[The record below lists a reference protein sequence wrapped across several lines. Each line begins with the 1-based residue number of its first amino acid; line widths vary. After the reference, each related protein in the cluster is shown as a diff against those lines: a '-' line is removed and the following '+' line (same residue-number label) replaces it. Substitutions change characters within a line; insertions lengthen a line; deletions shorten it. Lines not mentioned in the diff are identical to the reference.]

1 MTEVDHLARSSH
13 AENDNGRSNQN
24 QPEDPNRA
32 RQAAEALFAPK
43 QRAAEPEAVTSPDQ
57 TTRKPR
63 ILSAAPAKPVQL
75 EPASVAPNPE
85 SSDRR
90 GKIPAAHLDRVRT
103 WLKYGMNI
111 SQIAE
116 LYAMTP
122 EEVQSALK
130 IG

>member
-1 MTEVDHLARSSH
+1 MTEFDHTNRSEQIGSNVDELKRSS
-13 AENDNGRSNQN
+13 
-24 QPEDPNRA
+24 PEDTNRA

-43 QRAAEPEAVTSPDQ
+43 QGGAEPEAVTSPDQ